1 MNGKKI
7 LIVDS
12 DVAVLKDLAHTLNAA
27 GYEVLVANE
36 GAGAISTARGH
47 LPDLILLAEQFPQV
61 PSGGVV
67 WNGSLIL
74 ESLRASPET
83 SAIPVISTSEDS
95 SIAAC
100 NRAREAGF
108 FAFFAKPINIVGL
121 LKVLQMR
128 LFPAGMPIET
138 DILWQSAAA

>member
-7 LIVDS
+7 LVVEPDPT
-12 DVAVLKDLAHTLNAA
+12 VLTNLAHLLNAA
-27 GYEVLVANE
+27 GYEVLVADN
-36 GAGAISTARGH
+36 GAGAITTARNH

-61 PSGGVV
+61 PSGGVI
-67 WNGSLIL
+67 WNGSLVL
-74 ESLRASPET
+74 ESLRAAQET
-83 SAIPVISTSEDS
+83 RDIPVISTSEDS
-95 SIAAC
+95 SVAAC
-100 NRAREAGF
+100 NRARQLGF
-108 FAFFAKPINIVGL
+108 FAFFAKPINTEGL